1 MEQAA
6 QDGHCQRGFP
16 ALIETDRV
24 LMTAYV
30 GHDVDHED
38 KNTFLT

>member
-1 MEQAA
+1 MEQTA
-6 QDGHCQRGFP
+6 QVRHCQRGFP
-16 ALIETDRV
+16 AFIKTDRV
-24 LMTAYV
+24 LMTAYD